1 MVSEFKKNKRKDN
14 RKEILFWVL
23 LVILSVSLIGV
34 LAVANVRMN
43 KKRAEYT
50 ARIEALRKEIQ
61 QVEIK
66 SEELK
71 KDVAQAGS
79 EEQLERIAREQLGL
93 KSPGE
98 EVVVITKEEEEK
110 EEKGTEEK
118 QDKNFWNPKT
128 WWEWIMGE

>member
-1 MVSEFKKNKRKDN
+1 MVSEFKKNKRKSN

-43 KKRAEYT
+43 KKRTNYN

-61 QVEIK
+61 QVESK

-79 EEQLERIAREQLGL
+79 KEQLERIAREQLGL

-98 EVVVITKEEEEK
+98 EVIVITREEEEK
-110 EEKGTEEK
+110 EKKEIEEK

-128 WWEWIMGE
+128 WWEWIIGK